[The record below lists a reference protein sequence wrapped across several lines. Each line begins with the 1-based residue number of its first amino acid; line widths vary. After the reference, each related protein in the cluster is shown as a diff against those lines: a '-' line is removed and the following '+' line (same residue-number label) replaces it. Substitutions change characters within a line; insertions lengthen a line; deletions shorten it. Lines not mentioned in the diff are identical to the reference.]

1 MCIYFDSVSRTKAV
15 HYCMLKER
23 SISLVDPPD
32 GWEGKTLFG
41 LERLLQYKKNTEF
54 WRYCNV
60 IFQQRSRHKG
70 FYTLFR

>member
-1 MCIYFDSVSRTKAV
+1 MCIYFDCVSRTKAV

-41 LERLLQYKKNTEF
+41 LERLLQYSTRKTLNSGG
-54 WRYCNV
+54 NV
-60 IFQQRSRHKG
+60 IFQQRSR
-70 FYTLFR
+70 YIL